1 MRLGE
6 RIRALWRMRP
16 FVGGAALVAFVVAIW
31 SVAHVSLLPPRLES
45 RSLEMATASTNVVVD
60 TPRSTILDLRED
72 TYSLEALRQRGI
84 VLGNVI
90 ADGEV
95 RFAIARRA
103 QVPPEA
109 LQVEPPLI
117 PTQPRTVSASVDR
130 KQATDLLE
138 STDQYRLSIQA
149 NPTVPMLDIYAQ
161 APDAESA
168 AVLANGA
175 VDELRAYLEELA
187 VSERTPRLHQ
197 IRLVQLGRAHGEV
210 INQGIDVQVGVLV
223 FLLTFAIAC
232 ASLIFLSRVRDGWRT
247 EALRERAADR

>member
-109 LQVEPPLI
+109 LQVEPP
-117 PTQPRTVSASVDR
+117 
-130 KQATDLLE
+130 
-138 STDQYRLSIQA
+138 
-149 NPTVPMLDIYAQ
+149 
-161 APDAESA
+161 
-168 AVLANGA
+168 
-175 VDELRAYLEELA
+175 
-187 VSERTPRLHQ
+187 
-197 IRLVQLGRAHGEV
+197 
-210 INQGIDVQVGVLV
+210 
-223 FLLTFAIAC
+223 
-232 ASLIFLSRVRDGWRT
+232 
-247 EALRERAADR
+247 